1 MLIVSVLADYFH
13 IPLEDLALDAAAP
26 A

>member
-13 IPLEDLALDAAAP
+13 IPPEELALDAAAP